1 MKKSFKRIIATVMAI
16 STAAVSGLSV
26 TANAANEA
34 SDAELTKTAEQA
46 VMENMAVIA
55 KSSEP
60 FYYPEYDS
68 YDTMQL
74 APTEH
79 YLVGLP
85 VGNVSLPRSLGVYFY
100 LNTNI
105 LSDSSSPISASHFS
119 ICPGYEGYASF
130 GTISSSTPSTAV
142 KRIFARFNVN
152 GKSEEYSPLFTY
164 HLEGVE
170 NLTEILDSEADLDG
184 FTSESTL
191 APSSVL
197 TTNKSSVILRK
208 SVYALGDVDR
218 DGDVD
223 NDDVAAV
230 QKYVA
235 NLCEGAVG
243 RTEDEKAYDEAV
255 FLLAADFNR
264 DGIVDISDAVG
275 ILQYYQKNN
284 K

>member
-34 SDAELTKTAEQA
+34 SDAELTKMAEQA
-46 VMENMAVIA
+46 VMENMAAIA

-100 LNTNI
+100 VNTNI
-105 LSDSSSPISASHFS
+105 VSDTPIASSLFS
-119 ICPGYEGYASF
+119 ICPGYEGYASL
-130 GTISSSTPSTAV
+130 GTTSSSTPSTAV
-142 KRIFARFNVN
+142 KRIFARFTIN
-152 GKSEEYSPLFTY
+152 GKSEDYSPLFTY

-184 FTSESTL
+184 FTSESML

-235 NLCEGAVG
+235 SLCEGAVG
-243 RTEDEKAYDEAV
+243 RTEEETVYDKAV

-264 DGIVDISDAVG
+264 DGIVDMADAVG

>member
-34 SDAELTKTAEQA
+34 SDAELTKMAEQA

-55 KSSEP
+55 QSSDP

-68 YDTMQL
+68 YDSSQL

-85 VGNVSLPRSLGVYFY
+85 KKGETLKSMGVYFY

-105 LSDSSSPISASHFS
+105 VSDSPTASSLFS
-119 ICPGYEGYASF
+119 ICPGYEGYASL
-130 GTISSSTPSTAV
+130 GTTSSSTPSTAV
-142 KRIFARFNVN
+142 KRIFARFTIN
-152 GKSEEYSPLFTY
+152 GKSEDYSPLFTY

-184 FTSESTL
+184 FTSESIL

-223 NDDVAAV
+223 NDDVDAV
-230 QKYVA
+230 QKYIA
-235 NLCEGAVG
+235 HLCEGAVG
-243 RTEDEKAYDEAV
+243 RTDDEKAYDEAV

-264 DGIVDISDAVG
+264 DGIVDISDA
-275 ILQYYQKNN
+275 ISIIQYYQKNN

>member
-1 MKKSFKRIIATVMAI
+1 M
-16 STAAVSGLSV
+16 
-26 TANAANEA
+26 
-34 SDAELTKTAEQA
+34 
-46 VMENMAVIA
+46 
-55 KSSEP
+55 
-60 FYYPEYDS
+60 
-68 YDTMQL
+68 
-74 APTEH
+74 
-79 YLVGLP
+79 
-85 VGNVSLPRSLGVYFY
+85 
-100 LNTNI
+100 
-105 LSDSSSPISASHFS
+105 
-119 ICPGYEGYASF
+119 
-130 GTISSSTPSTAV
+130 
-142 KRIFARFNVN
+142 
-152 GKSEEYSPLFTY
+152 
-164 HLEGVE
+164 
-170 NLTEILDSEADLDG
+170 DSEADLDG

-235 NLCEGAVG
+235 NLCKGAVG
-243 RTEDEKAYDEAV
+243 RTEEESAYDKAV

-264 DGIVDISDAVG
+264 DGDVDISDAVG

>member
-34 SDAELTKTAEQA
+34 SDAELTKIAEQA
-46 VMENMAVIA
+46 VMENMAAIA

-85 VGNVSLPRSLGVYFY
+85 KKGETLESMGVYFY

-105 LSDSSSPISASHFS
+105 VSDSPTASSLFS
-119 ICPGYEGYASF
+119 ICSGYRGYASL
-130 GTISSSTPSTAV
+130 GTVSSSITSTAV
-142 KRIFARFNVN
+142 KSIFARFIIN
-152 GKSEEYSPLFTY
+152 GEPEGYSPLFTY
-164 HLEGVE
+164 YLEGVNSNNKAVDNE
-170 NLTEILDSEADLDG
+170 AELNKLTSQYKDYPLPILY
-184 FTSESTL
+184 
-191 APSSVL
+191 
-197 TTNKSSVILRK
+197 TNKSTSLKK
-208 SVYALGDVDR
+208 SIYALGDVDR

-235 NLCEGAVG
+235 GLCEGAVG
-243 RTEDEKAYDEAV
+243 RTDDEKVYDEAV

-264 DGIVDISDAVG
+264 DGDVDISDAVG

>member
-34 SDAELTKTAEQA
+34 SDAELTKIAEQA
-46 VMENMAVIA
+46 VMENMAAIA

-85 VGNVSLPRSLGVYFY
+85 KKGETLESMGVYFY

-105 LSDSSSPISASHFS
+105 VSDTPIASSLFS
-119 ICPGYEGYASF
+119 ICPGYEGYASL
-130 GTISSSTPSTAV
+130 GTISSSTPSTTAV
-142 KRIFARFNVN
+142 KRIFARFTIN

-170 NLTEILDSEADLDG
+170 NLGRILDSEADLDG

-191 APSSVL
+191 APSSAL
-197 TTNKSSVILRK
+197 ITNKSSVILRK

-223 NDDVAAV
+223 NEDATAV

-235 NLCEGAVG
+235 DLCKGAVG
-243 RTEDEKAYDEAV
+243 RTEEESAYDKAV

-264 DGIVDISDAVG
+264 DGDVDISDA
-275 ILQYYQKNN
+275 ISIIQYYQKNN

>member
-1 MKKSFKRIIATVMAI
+1 MKKSFKRIIATIMAI
-16 STAAVSGLSV
+16 STAAVGGLSV

-34 SDAELTKTAEQA
+34 SDAELTKMAEQA
-46 VMENMAVIA
+46 VMENMAAIA

-100 LNTNI
+100 VNTNI
-105 LSDSSSPISASHFS
+105 VSDTPIASSLFS

-142 KRIFARFNVN
+142 KRIFARFTIN

-197 TTNKSSVILRK
+197 TTNKSSIILRK

-235 NLCEGAVG
+235 DLCEGAVG
-243 RTEDEKAYDEAV
+243 RTEDEKAYDKAV

>member
-34 SDAELTKTAEQA
+34 SDAELTKMAEQA
-46 VMENMAVIA
+46 VMENMAAIA

-85 VGNVSLPRSLGVYFY
+85 VGNVSLPRSFGVYFY

-152 GKSEEYSPLFTY
+152 GKSADYSPLFTY

-170 NLTEILDSEADLDG
+170 NSSDAVGNEANLNG
-184 FTSESTL
+184 LTSESIL
-191 APSSVL
+191 SPSSAL
-197 TTNKSSVILRK
+197 STNTSISLLKSI
-208 SVYALGDVDR
+208 YALGDVDR

-235 NLCEGAVG
+235 SLCEGAAG
-243 RTEDEKAYDEAV
+243 RTEEETVYDKAV

-264 DGIVDISDAVG
+264 DGIVDMADAVG

>member
-1 MKKSFKRIIATVMAI
+1 MKKSFKRIIATIMAI

-55 KSSEP
+55 QRSDP

-100 LNTNI
+100 VNTNI
-105 LSDSSSPISASHFS
+105 VSDTPIASSLFS
-119 ICPGYEGYASF
+119 ICPGYEGYASL
-130 GTISSSTPSTAV
+130 GTTSSSTPSTAV
-142 KRIFARFNVN
+142 KRIFARFTIN
-152 GKSEEYSPLFTY
+152 GKSEDYSPLFTY

-223 NDDVAAV
+223 NDDATAV

-235 NLCEGAVG
+235 DLCKGAVG
-243 RTEDEKAYDEAV
+243 RTEEESAYDKAV
-255 FLLAADFNR
+255 FLLAADFNL
-264 DGIVDISDAVG
+264 DGKIDISDAVG

>member
-34 SDAELTKTAEQA
+34 SDAELTKIAEQA
-46 VMENMAVIA
+46 VMENMVAIA

-100 LNTNI
+100 VNTNI
-105 LSDSSSPISASHFS
+105 VSDTPIASSLFS
-119 ICPGYEGYASF
+119 ICPGYEGYASL
-130 GTISSSTPSTAV
+130 GTTSSSTPSTAV
-142 KRIFARFNVN
+142 KRIFARFTIN
-152 GKSEEYSPLFTY
+152 GKSEDYSPLFTY

-184 FTSESTL
+184 FTSESML

-235 NLCEGAVG
+235 SLCEGAAG
-243 RTEDEKAYDEAV
+243 RTEEETVYDKAV

-264 DGIVDISDAVG
+264 DGIVDMADAVG

>member
-34 SDAELTKTAEQA
+34 SDAELTKIAEQA
-46 VMENMAVIA
+46 VMENMAAIA

-60 FYYPEYDS
+60 FYYPECDS

-85 VGNVSLPRSLGVYFY
+85 VGNVSLPRSFGVYFY

-152 GKSEEYSPLFTY
+152 GKSADYSPLFTY

-170 NLTEILDSEADLDG
+170 NSSDAVGNEANLNG
-184 FTSESTL
+184 LTSESIL
-191 APSSVL
+191 SPSSAL
-197 TTNKSSVILRK
+197 STNTSISLLKSI
-208 SVYALGDVDR
+208 YALGDVDR

-235 NLCEGAVG
+235 SLCEGAVG
-243 RTEDEKAYDEAV
+243 RTEEETVYDKAV

-264 DGIVDISDAVG
+264 DGIVDMADAVG

>member
-34 SDAELTKTAEQA
+34 SDAELTKMAEQA
-46 VMENMAVIA
+46 VMENMAAIA

-100 LNTNI
+100 VNTNI
-105 LSDSSSPISASHFS
+105 VSDTPIASSLFS
-119 ICPGYEGYASF
+119 ICPGYEGYASL
-130 GTISSSTPSTAV
+130 GTTSSSTPSTAV
-142 KRIFARFNVN
+142 KRIFARFTIN
-152 GKSEEYSPLFTY
+152 GKSEDYSPLFTY

-184 FTSESTL
+184 FTSESML

-235 NLCEGAVG
+235 SLCEGAAG
-243 RTEDEKAYDEAV
+243 RTEEETVYDKAV

-264 DGIVDISDAVG
+264 DGIVDMADAVG

>member
-34 SDAELTKTAEQA
+34 SDAELTKIAEQA
-46 VMENMAVIA
+46 VMENMAAIA

-100 LNTNI
+100 VNTNI
-105 LSDSSSPISASHFS
+105 VSDTPIASSLFS
-119 ICPGYEGYASF
+119 ICPGYEGYASL
-130 GTISSSTPSTAV
+130 GTTSSSTPSTAV
-142 KRIFARFNVN
+142 KRIFARFTIN
-152 GKSEEYSPLFTY
+152 GKSEDYSPLFTY

-184 FTSESTL
+184 FTSESML

-208 SVYALGDVDR
+208 SIYALGDVDR

-235 NLCEGAVG
+235 SLCEGAAG
-243 RTEDEKAYDEAV
+243 RTEEETVYDKAV

-264 DGIVDISDAVG
+264 DGIVDMADAVG

>member
-34 SDAELTKTAEQA
+34 SDAELTKMTEQA

-55 KSSEP
+55 QSSDP

-68 YDTMQL
+68 YDAMHI

-79 YLVGLP
+79 YLVALP
-85 VGNVSLPRSLGVYFY
+85 EKNASLPNSLGVY
-100 LNTNI
+100 LCVNTNI
-105 LSDSSSPISASHFS
+105 LTDNPIASKYYTV
-119 ICPGYEGYASF
+119 CPGYEGLAAI
-130 GTISSSTPSTAV
+130 GTISSSTVTSSI
-142 KRIFARFNVN
+142 KNIFVRLNIW
-152 GKSEEYSPLFTY
+152 GKPTGYSPLFAY

-170 NLTEILDSEADLDG
+170 NNNGVLNELDVHKM
-184 FTSESTL
+184 TSWSSN
-191 APSSVL
+191 APSSELL
-197 TTNKSSVILRK
+197 TNDSNITLKKSI
-208 SVYALGDVDR
+208 YALGDVDR

-223 NDDVAAV
+223 NDDATAV
-230 QKYVA
+230 QKYVVG
-235 NLCEGAVG
+235 LCEGAVG
-243 RTEDEKAYDEAV
+243 RTDDEKVYDEAV

-264 DGIVDISDAVG
+264 DGIVDISDA
-275 ILQYYQKNN
+275 ISIIQYYQKNN

>member
-1 MKKSFKRIIATVMAI
+1 MKKSFKRIIATIMAI

-34 SDAELTKTAEQA
+34 SDAELTKIAEQA
-46 VMENMAVIA
+46 VMENMAAIA

-100 LNTNI
+100 VNTNI
-105 LSDSSSPISASHFS
+105 VSDTPIASSLFS
-119 ICPGYEGYASF
+119 ICPGYEGYASL
-130 GTISSSTPSTAV
+130 GTISSSTPSTAAV
-142 KRIFARFNVN
+142 KRIFARFTIN

-235 NLCEGAVG
+235 SLCEGAAG
-243 RTEDEKAYDEAV
+243 RTEEETVYDKAV

-264 DGIVDISDAVG
+264 DGIVDMADAVG

>member
-34 SDAELTKTAEQA
+34 SDAELTKIAEQA
-46 VMENMAVIA
+46 VMENMAAIA

-105 LSDSSSPISASHFS
+105 VSDSPTASSLFS
-119 ICPGYEGYASF
+119 ICSGYRGYASL
-130 GTISSSTPSTAV
+130 GTVSSSITSTAV
-142 KRIFARFNVN
+142 KSIFARFIIN
-152 GKSEEYSPLFTY
+152 GEPEGYSPLFTY
-164 HLEGVE
+164 YLEGVNSNNKAVDNE
-170 NLTEILDSEADLDG
+170 AELNKLTSQYKDYPLPILY
-184 FTSESTL
+184 
-191 APSSVL
+191 
-197 TTNKSSVILRK
+197 TNKSTSLKK
-208 SVYALGDVDR
+208 SIYALGDVDR

-243 RTEDEKAYDEAV
+243 RTEEESVYDKAV

-264 DGIVDISDAVG
+264 DGDVDISDA
-275 ILQYYQKNN
+275 ISIIQYYQKNN

>member
-34 SDAELTKTAEQA
+34 SDAELTKIAEQA
-46 VMENMAVIA
+46 VMENMAAIA

-152 GKSEEYSPLFTY
+152 GKPADYSPLFTY

-170 NLTEILDSEADLDG
+170 NSSDAVGNEANLNG
-184 FTSESTL
+184 LTSESIL
-191 APSSVL
+191 SPSSAL
-197 TTNKSSVILRK
+197 STNTSISLLKSI
-208 SVYALGDVDR
+208 YALGDVDR

-243 RTEDEKAYDEAV
+243 RTEEESAYDKAV

-264 DGIVDISDAVG
+264 DGIVDISDA
-275 ILQYYQKNN
+275 ISIIQYYQKNN

>member
-34 SDAELTKTAEQA
+34 SDAELTKIAEQA
-46 VMENMAVIA
+46 VMENMAAIA

-85 VGNVSLPRSLGVYFY
+85 VGNVSLPRSFGVYFY

-142 KRIFARFNVN
+142 KRIFTRFTVN
-152 GKSEEYSPLFTY
+152 GKPADYSPLFTY

-170 NLTEILDSEADLDG
+170 NSSDAVGNEANLNG
-184 FTSESTL
+184 LTSESIL
-191 APSSVL
+191 SPSSAL
-197 TTNKSSVILRK
+197 STNTSISLLKSI
-208 SVYALGDVDR
+208 YALGDVDR

-223 NDDVAAV
+223 NDDVVAV

-243 RTEDEKAYDEAV
+243 RTEEESAYDKAV

-264 DGIVDISDAVG
+264 DGIVDISDA
-275 ILQYYQKNN
+275 ISIIQYYQKNN

>member
-26 TANAANEA
+26 TANAANAANEA

-55 KSSEP
+55 QSSDP

-68 YDTMQL
+68 YDSSQL

-85 VGNVSLPRSLGVYFY
+85 KKGATLESMGVYFY

-105 LSDSSSPISASHFS
+105 VPDSPTASSLFS
-119 ICPGYEGYASF
+119 ICSGYRGYASL
-130 GTISSSTPSTAV
+130 GTVSSSIISTDV
-142 KRIFARFNVN
+142 KSIFARFIIN
-152 GKSEEYSPLFTY
+152 GEPEEYSPLFTY
-164 HLEGVE
+164 YLEGVNSNNKAVNNE
-170 NLTEILDSEADLDG
+170 AQLNKLTSRDG
-184 FTSESTL
+184 DYPL
-191 APSSVL
+191 PIL
-197 TTNKSSVILRK
+197 TTNGSTSLKKSI
-208 SVYALGDVDR
+208 YALGDVDR

-223 NDDVAAV
+223 NDDVDAV
-230 QKYVA
+230 QKYIVR
-235 NLCEGAVG
+235 LCEGAVG
-243 RTEDEKAYDEAV
+243 RTDDEKVYDEAV
-255 FLLAADFNR
+255 FLLAADFNC

>member
-1 MKKSFKRIIATVMAI
+1 MKKSFKRIIATIMAI

-34 SDAELTKTAEQA
+34 SDAELTKIAEQA
-46 VMENMAVIA
+46 VMENMAAIA

-100 LNTNI
+100 VNTNI
-105 LSDSSSPISASHFS
+105 VSDTPIASSLFS

-142 KRIFARFNVN
+142 KRIFARFTIN

-235 NLCEGAVG
+235 YLCEGAVG

>member
-1 MKKSFKRIIATVMAI
+1 MKKSFKRIIATIMAI

-34 SDAELTKTAEQA
+34 SDAELTKMAEQA

-55 KSSEP
+55 QSSDP

-85 VGNVSLPRSLGVYFY
+85 VGNVSLPRSFGVYFY

-152 GKSEEYSPLFTY
+152 GKPADYSPLFTY

-170 NLTEILDSEADLDG
+170 NSSDAVGNEANLNG
-184 FTSESTL
+184 LTSESIL
-191 APSSVL
+191 SPSSAL
-197 TTNKSSVILRK
+197 STNTSISLLKSI
-208 SVYALGDVDR
+208 YALGDVDR

-235 NLCEGAVG
+235 GLCEGAVG
-243 RTEDEKAYDEAV
+243 RTEEESVYDKAV

-264 DGIVDISDAVG
+264 DGIVDMSDAVG

>member
-55 KSSEP
+55 QSSDP
-60 FYYPEYDS
+60 FYYPGYDS
-68 YDTMQL
+68 YDAMHI

-79 YLVGLP
+79 YLVALP
-85 VGNVSLPRSLGVYFY
+85 EKNASLPNSLGVY
-100 LNTNI
+100 LCVNTNI
-105 LSDSSSPISASHFS
+105 LTDNPIASKYYTV
-119 ICPGYEGYASF
+119 CPGYEGLAAI
-130 GTISSSTPSTAV
+130 GTISSSTVTSSI
-142 KRIFARFNVN
+142 KNIFVRLNIW
-152 GKSEEYSPLFTY
+152 GKPTGYSPLFAY

-170 NLTEILDSEADLDG
+170 NNNGVLNELDVHKM
-184 FTSESTL
+184 TSWSSN
-191 APSSVL
+191 APSSELL
-197 TTNKSSVILRK
+197 TNDSNITLKKSI
-208 SVYALGDVDR
+208 YALGDVDR

-223 NDDVAAV
+223 NDDATAV
-230 QKYVA
+230 QKYVVG
-235 NLCEGAVG
+235 LCEGAVG
-243 RTEDEKAYDEAV
+243 RTDDEKVYDEAV

-264 DGIVDISDAVG
+264 DGIIDISDA
-275 ILQYYQKNN
+275 ISIIQYYQKNN

>member
-1 MKKSFKRIIATVMAI
+1 MKKSFKRIIATIMAI

-34 SDAELTKTAEQA
+34 SDAELTKIAEQA
-46 VMENMAVIA
+46 VMENMAAIA

-152 GKSEEYSPLFTY
+152 GKPADYSPLFTY

-170 NLTEILDSEADLDG
+170 NSSDAVGNEADLNG
-184 FTSESTL
+184 LTSESIL
-191 APSSVL
+191 SPSSAL
-197 TTNKSSVILRK
+197 STNTSISLLKSI
-208 SVYALGDVDR
+208 YALGDVDR

-235 NLCEGAVG
+235 DLCEGAVG

>member
-1 MKKSFKRIIATVMAI
+1 MKKSFKRIIATIMAI

-55 KSSEP
+55 QSSDP

-100 LNTNI
+100 VNTNI
-105 LSDSSSPISASHFS
+105 VSDTPIASSLFS
-119 ICPGYEGYASF
+119 ICPGYEGYASL
-130 GTISSSTPSTAV
+130 GTTSSSTPSTAV
-142 KRIFARFNVN
+142 KRIFARFTIN

-170 NLTEILDSEADLDG
+170 NLDEILDSEADLDG
-184 FTSESTL
+184 FTSESIL

-235 NLCEGAVG
+235 GLCEGAVG
-243 RTEDEKAYDEAV
+243 RTEEETVYDKAV

-264 DGIVDISDAVG
+264 DGIVDMSDAVG

>member
-34 SDAELTKTAEQA
+34 SDAELTKIAEQA
-46 VMENMAVIA
+46 VMENMVAIA

-152 GKSEEYSPLFTY
+152 GKPADYSPLFTY

-170 NLTEILDSEADLDG
+170 NSSDAVGNEANLNG
-184 FTSESTL
+184 LTSESIL
-191 APSSVL
+191 SPSSAL
-197 TTNKSSVILRK
+197 STNTSISLLKSI
-208 SVYALGDVDR
+208 YALGDVDR

-243 RTEDEKAYDEAV
+243 RTEEETVYDKAV

-264 DGIVDISDAVG
+264 DGIVDMADAVG

>member
-34 SDAELTKTAEQA
+34 SDAELTKIAEQT

-55 KSSEP
+55 QRSEP

-100 LNTNI
+100 VNTNI
-105 LSDSSSPISASHFS
+105 VSDTPIASSLFS
-119 ICPGYEGYASF
+119 ICPGYEGYASL
-130 GTISSSTPSTAV
+130 GTTSSSTPSTAV
-142 KRIFARFNVN
+142 KRIFARFTIN
-152 GKSEEYSPLFTY
+152 GKSEDYSPLFTY

-184 FTSESTL
+184 FTSESML

-235 NLCEGAVG
+235 SLCEGAAG
-243 RTEDEKAYDEAV
+243 RTEEETVYDKAV

-264 DGIVDISDAVG
+264 DGIVDMADAVG

>member
-34 SDAELTKTAEQA
+34 SDAELTKIAEQA
-46 VMENMAVIA
+46 VMENMAAIA

-100 LNTNI
+100 FNTNI

-152 GKSEEYSPLFTY
+152 GKPADYSPLFTY

-170 NLTEILDSEADLDG
+170 NSSDAVGNEANLNG
-184 FTSESTL
+184 LTSESIL
-191 APSSVL
+191 SPSSAL
-197 TTNKSSVILRK
+197 STNTSISLLKSI
-208 SVYALGDVDR
+208 YALGDVDR

-243 RTEDEKAYDEAV
+243 RTEEESAYDKAV

>member
-34 SDAELTKTAEQA
+34 SDAELTKIAEQA
-46 VMENMAVIA
+46 VMENMAAIA

-152 GKSEEYSPLFTY
+152 GKPADYSPLFTY

-170 NLTEILDSEADLDG
+170 NSSDAVGNEANLNG
-184 FTSESTL
+184 LTSESIL
-191 APSSVL
+191 SPSSAL
-197 TTNKSSVILRK
+197 STNTSISLLKSI
-208 SVYALGDVDR
+208 YALGDVDR

-243 RTEDEKAYDEAV
+243 RTEEESAYDKAV

>member
-34 SDAELTKTAEQA
+34 SDAELTKMAEQA
-46 VMENMAVIA
+46 VIENMAAIA

-100 LNTNI
+100 VNTNI
-105 LSDSSSPISASHFS
+105 VSDTPIASSLFS
-119 ICPGYEGYASF
+119 ICPGYEGYASL
-130 GTISSSTPSTAV
+130 GTTSSSTPSTAV
-142 KRIFARFNVN
+142 KRIFARFTIN
-152 GKSEEYSPLFTY
+152 GKSEDYSPLFTY

-184 FTSESTL
+184 FTSESML

-235 NLCEGAVG
+235 SLCEGAAG
-243 RTEDEKAYDEAV
+243 RTEEETVYDKAV

-264 DGIVDISDAVG
+264 DGIVDMADAVG

>member
-34 SDAELTKTAEQA
+34 SDAELTKIAEQA
-46 VMENMAVIA
+46 VMENMVAIA

-85 VGNVSLPRSLGVYFY
+85 VGNVSLPRSFGVYFY

-142 KRIFARFNVN
+142 KRIFTRFNVN
-152 GKSEEYSPLFTY
+152 GKSADYSPLFTY

-170 NLTEILDSEADLDG
+170 NSSDAVGNEANLNG
-184 FTSESTL
+184 LTSESIL
-191 APSSVL
+191 SPSSAL
-197 TTNKSSVILRK
+197 STNTSISLLKSI
-208 SVYALGDVDR
+208 YALGDVDR

-235 NLCEGAVG
+235 NLCEGAAG
-243 RTEDEKAYDEAV
+243 RTEEETVYDKAV

-264 DGIVDISDAVG
+264 DGIVDMADAVG

>member
-34 SDAELTKTAEQA
+34 SDAELTKIAEQA
-46 VMENMAVIA
+46 VMENMAAIA

-152 GKSEEYSPLFTY
+152 GKPADYSPLFTY

-170 NLTEILDSEADLDG
+170 NSSDAVGNEANLNG
-184 FTSESTL
+184 LTSESIL
-191 APSSVL
+191 SPSSAL
-197 TTNKSSVILRK
+197 STNTSISLLKSI
-208 SVYALGDVDR
+208 YALGDVDR

-235 NLCEGAVG
+235 SLCEGAAG
-243 RTEDEKAYDEAV
+243 RTEEETVYDKAV

-264 DGIVDISDAVG
+264 DGIVDMADAVG

>member
-1 MKKSFKRIIATVMAI
+1 MKKSFKRIIATIMAI

-34 SDAELTKTAEQA
+34 SDAELTKMAEQA

-55 KSSEP
+55 QSSDP

-85 VGNVSLPRSLGVYFY
+85 VGNESLPERLGVYFY
-100 LNTNI
+100 VNTNI
-105 LSDSSSPISASHFS
+105 VSDTPIASSLFS
-119 ICPGYEGYASF
+119 ICPGYEGYASL

-142 KRIFARFNVN
+142 KRIFARFTIN
-152 GKSEEYSPLFTY
+152 GKSEDYSPLFTY
-164 HLEGVE
+164 HLEGIE
-170 NLTEILDSEADLDG
+170 NLDEILDSEADLDG
-184 FTSESTL
+184 FTSESIL

-208 SVYALGDVDR
+208 SVYSLGDVDR

-223 NDDVAAV
+223 NEDAVAI
-230 QKYVA
+230 QKYCVGLDKYTA
-235 NLCEGAVG
+235 G
-243 RTEDEKAYDEAV
+243 RTDEEKKGDKAV

-264 DGIVDISDAVG
+264 DGNVDLSDA
-275 ILQYYQKNN
+275 ISIIQYYQKNN

>member
-26 TANAANEA
+26 TANAANN
-34 SDAELTKTAEQA
+34 AELTKMAEQA

-55 KSSEP
+55 QSSDP

-100 LNTNI
+100 VNTNI
-105 LSDSSSPISASHFS
+105 VSDTPIASSLFS
-119 ICPGYEGYASF
+119 ICPGYEGYASL
-130 GTISSSTPSTAV
+130 GTTSSSTPSTAV
-142 KRIFARFNVN
+142 KRIFARFIIN
-152 GKSEEYSPLFTY
+152 GKPAEYSPLFTY

-230 QKYVA
+230 QKYIA
-235 NLCEGAVG
+235 HLCEGAVG
-243 RTEDEKAYDEAV
+243 RTEDEKVYDEAV
-255 FLLAADFNR
+255 FLLAADFNC

-284 K
+284 KSLCS

>member
-1 MKKSFKRIIATVMAI
+1 MKKSFKRIIATIMAI

-34 SDAELTKTAEQA
+34 SDAELTKIAEQA
-46 VMENMAVIA
+46 VMENMAAIA

-100 LNTNI
+100 VNTNI
-105 LSDSSSPISASHFS
+105 VSDTPIASSLFS

-142 KRIFARFNVN
+142 KRIFARFTIN

-255 FLLAADFNR
+255 FLLAADFYR
-264 DGIVDISDAVG
+264 DGFVDISDAVG

>member
-34 SDAELTKTAEQA
+34 SDAELTKIAEQA
-46 VMENMAVIA
+46 VMENMAAIA

-85 VGNVSLPRSLGVYFY
+85 VGNVSLPRSFGVYFY

-152 GKSEEYSPLFTY
+152 GKSADYSPLFTY

-170 NLTEILDSEADLDG
+170 NSSDAVGNEANLNG
-184 FTSESTL
+184 LTSESIL
-191 APSSVL
+191 SPSSAL
-197 TTNKSSVILRK
+197 STNTSISLLKSI
-208 SVYALGDVDR
+208 YALGDVDR

-235 NLCEGAVG
+235 SLCEGAVG
-243 RTEDEKAYDEAV
+243 RTEEETVYDKAV

-264 DGIVDISDAVG
+264 DGIVDMADAVG

>member
-34 SDAELTKTAEQA
+34 SDAELTKIAEQA
-46 VMENMAVIA
+46 VMENMAAIA

-85 VGNVSLPRSLGVYFY
+85 VGNESLPERLGVYFY
-100 LNTNI
+100 VNTNI
-105 LSDSSSPISASHFS
+105 VSDTPIASSLL
-119 ICPGYEGYASF
+119 
-130 GTISSSTPSTAV
+130 TISSSTPSTTAV
-142 KRIFARFNVN
+142 KRIFARFTIN

-170 NLTEILDSEADLDG
+170 NLGRILDSEADLDG

-191 APSSVL
+191 APSSAL
-197 TTNKSSVILRK
+197 ITNKSSVILRK

-223 NDDVAAV
+223 NEDATAV

-235 NLCEGAVG
+235 DLCKGAVG
-243 RTEDEKAYDEAV
+243 RTEEESAYDKAV

-264 DGIVDISDAVG
+264 DGDVDISDA
-275 ILQYYQKNN
+275 ISIIQYYQKNN

>member
-1 MKKSFKRIIATVMAI
+1 MKKSFKRIIATIMAI
-16 STAAVSGLSV
+16 STAAVGGLSV

-34 SDAELTKTAEQA
+34 SDAELTKIAEQA
-46 VMENMAVIA
+46 VMETMAAIA

-100 LNTNI
+100 VNTNI
-105 LSDSSSPISASHFS
+105 VSDTPIASSLFS

-142 KRIFARFNVN
+142 KRIFARFTIN

-197 TTNKSSVILRK
+197 TTNKSSIILRK

-243 RTEDEKAYDEAV
+243 RTEDEKAYDKAV